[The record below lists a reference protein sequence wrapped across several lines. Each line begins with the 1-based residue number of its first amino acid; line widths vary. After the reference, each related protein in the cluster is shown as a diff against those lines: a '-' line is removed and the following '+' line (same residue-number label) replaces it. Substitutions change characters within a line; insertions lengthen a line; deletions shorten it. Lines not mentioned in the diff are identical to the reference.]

1 MWKPSSTIRICSDPP
16 SPRRR
21 RLLALAAGLSVF
33 GLPLS
38 RARALSLAEAKAKGW
53 VGERIDGYLGL
64 VDPAAPPAAQTLV
77 EEINAKRRRAYEA
90 IAEKNGVP
98 VEAVAAIAGEKAI
111 AKTPAGQYVMG
122 ADGKWRR
129 KK

>member
-1 MWKPSSTIRICSDPP
+1 MLGGA
-16 SPRRR
+16 
-21 RLLALAAGLSVF
+21 LLLGLAA
-33 GLPLS
+33 P
-38 RARALSLAEAKAKGW
+38 AWALTLAEAKAKGW

-64 VDPAAPPAAQTLV
+64 VDPKAPPEAEALV
-77 EEINAKRRRAYEA
+77 KEINAKRRKAYEA
-90 IAEKNGVP
+90 IARKNGVP

-111 AKTPAGQYVMG
+111 AKTPPGQYVMG